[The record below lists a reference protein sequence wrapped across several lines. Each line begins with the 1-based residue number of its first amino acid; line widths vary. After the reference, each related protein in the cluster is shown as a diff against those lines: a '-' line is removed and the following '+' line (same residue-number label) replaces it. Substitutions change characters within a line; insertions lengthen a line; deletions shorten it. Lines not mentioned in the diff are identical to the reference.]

1 MRTDSSSQKPV
12 DALAEYKVRA
22 SKLLKDFA
30 GADKRRAFHAALRL
44 ATLWPDTDANALLAD
59 PSRIRRKHALAV
71 IAREM
76 GFRDW
81 RHLTEE
87 AHVELPAF
95 DTTRLFPPST
105 SFYLN
110 AWFATYEEARDALG
124 ARKDRFLF
132 PYRRQFVVCEGGL
145 LASLGIDVKDP
156 DWDLIGRDWV
166 KPRDAAAHYRLNQK
180 LARIVPPLPE
190 RRPRQGKSS

>member
-1 MRTDSSSQKPV
+1 MRTDPSSQKPI

-30 GADKRRAFHAALRL
+30 STDKRRAFHAAHRL
-44 ATLWPDTDANALLAD
+44 AALWPEADAKSLLAD
-59 PSRIRRKHALAV
+59 PSRIQRKHALAV

-95 DTTRLFPPST
+95 DTTRLFPGSA

-110 AWFATYEEARDALG
+110 AWFATYEEAREALG
-124 ARKDRFLF
+124 SRKDRFLF
-132 PYRRQFVVCEGGL
+132 PYRHQFVVCEGGL

-156 DWDLIGRDWV
+156 DWQAIGRDWA
-166 KPRDAAAHYRLNQK
+166 KPLDASAHYRLNQK

-190 RRPRQGKSS
+190 RRRPGRSG

>member
-1 MRTDSSSQKPV
+1 M
-12 DALAEYKVRA
+12 
-22 SKLLKDFA
+22 
-30 GADKRRAFHAALRL
+30 
-44 ATLWPDTDANALLAD
+44 
-59 PSRIRRKHALAV
+59 
-71 IAREM
+71 
-76 GFRDW
+76 
-81 RHLTEE
+81 
-87 AHVELPAF
+87 ELPAF

-110 AWFATYEEARDALG
+110 AWFTTYEEARNALG

-132 PYRRQFVVCEGGL
+132 PYRRQFVRLGEFVVCEGGL